1 MSKRNTAPPAGRRTA
16 RAAAPGTLPTGTRM
30 RLSRRPACLSIAL
43 TVALAAPAAAQNG
56 AHANG
61 ATPHM
66 AAVERTT
73 PVVVDGRLDEAVWQ
87 SAQPATDFTQQ
98 DPNEGKPATQRTE
111 IRIAYDADALYI
123 GARMLDTQGARGV
136 HPQLT
141 RRDQSS
147 SGDYVQ
153 FVFDTYHD
161 HTGRTVFTINPSG
174 VKSDAGQASS
184 YADPSWDPVYTAEA
198 RIDSA
203 GWTAELRIPFS
214 QLRFPRDSVQTWGMQ
229 VWRYVE
235 RLNESS
241 MWSFWGKQENGGPT
255 RFGHVEGLRAPRNR
269 GRLELLPY
277 VLSRASYERP
287 TQPGSPFQSPHD
299 YSVRM
304 GGDVKYQLS
313 STLTLDAT
321 INPDFG
327 QVEVD
332 PAVVNLSAFETFY
345 DEKRPFFVE
354 GSGLFG
360 FGDFWCINCSN
371 VEGMSL
377 FYSRRI
383 GRVPQGGVT
392 RSAEFVQTPGNSTIL
407 GAAKITGR
415 TRGGLQVGLL
425 DAVTRSERA
434 LAQDAAGQRFTEQVE
449 PGTNYFVGRVRK
461 NYRGGNATVGAMATS
476 VYRRFDNDALRDL
489 IPGHAEAA
497 GVDWEMWWKS
507 RTYHL
512 LGNFAL
518 SNVAGDSLSIL
529 RLQNSS
535 ARYFQRPDRASG
547 GNGIFS
553 DLLDPGA
560 TVLRGYGGYLR
571 FARDAGR
578 WQWETA
584 VNYRSPGFEVNDA
597 AYLSRADYIWTLAN
611 VMRSWQKPT
620 HLYRNWIAILGGQ
633 RQWNFDGDL
642 TAGQLHAFFGGQL
655 ANYWNAAVY
664 TELYPEFSDDR
675 ATRGGPVVHQPRG
688 QLFHWRFNT
697 DNRKKFVFSNR
708 NNYIT
713 DALGG
718 WYFSTSASV
727 QVKPASN
734 VQLSLGP
741 AYTHELNKLQYV
753 LRRGDPTAT
762 QFLGQRAVFADL
774 DQNIVSMDTRL
785 NWTFTPTLTL
795 ELFAQPFVFAGHYSR
810 FKEFTGTRTT
820 RTREFGRDFG
830 TLCSNAAD
838 NTFTVDPNGDC
849 ATSPSAQ
856 AITFGNPDLNYRS
869 LRGNAVLRWE
879 YRPGSTLFLV
889 WQQQRAG
896 AEAFG
901 DFDFSRDAGAIFNQ
915 RPDNVFVIKASYWI
929 GR

>member
-1 MSKRNTAPPAGRRTA
+1 MLPPRRSAAPL
-16 RAAAPGTLPTGTRM
+16 AAALM
-30 RLSRRPACLSIAL
+30 L
-43 TVALAAPAAAQNG
+43 ALAAPAVAQSG

-61 ATPHM
+61 ATPRLS
-66 AAVERTT
+66 AVERTT

-87 SAQPATDFTQQ
+87 GPEVATAFTQQ

-111 IRIAYDADALYI
+111 VRLAWDAEALYI
-123 GARMLDTQGARGV
+123 GARMYDTLGARGV
-136 HPQLT
+136 HPMLA
-141 RRDQSS
+141 RRDQTTG
-147 SGDYVQ
+147 GDYLQ

-174 VKSDAGQASS
+174 VKSDAGQASA
-184 YADPSWDPVYTAEA
+184 YADPSWDPVYTAAA
-198 RIDSA
+198 RVDSL

-235 RLNESS
+235 RLNETS

-255 RFGHVEGLRAPRNR
+255 RFGHVEGIRAPRNR
-269 GRLELLPY
+269 GRMELLPY
-277 VLSRASYERP
+277 VLSRASYVRP
-287 TQPGSPFQSPHD
+287 TQPGSPFQSSHD
-299 YSVRM
+299 YAVNL
-304 GGDVKYQLS
+304 GGDLKYQLS

-354 GSGLFG
+354 GSGLFN

-371 VEGMSL
+371 VESLSL

-383 GRVPQGGVT
+383 GRPPQGSVT
-392 RSAEFVQTPGNSTIL
+392 REAEFVQEPGNSTIL

-415 TRGGLQVGLL
+415 TRGGLQLGLL

-434 LAQDAAGQRFTEQVE
+434 LAQDTLGNRWSEQVE
-449 PGTNYFVGRVRK
+449 PGTNYLVARARK
-461 NYRGGNATVGAMATS
+461 NYRGGNTTVGAMATS
-476 VYRRFDNDALRDL
+476 VFRRFDNDALREL
-489 IPGHAEAA
+489 LPGHAEAA
-497 GVDWEMWWKS
+497 GVDWEMWWKN

-512 LGNFAL
+512 LGNVAL
-518 SNVAGDSLSIL
+518 SNASGDSLAIL
-529 RLQNSS
+529 RLQTSS

-560 TVLRGYGGYLR
+560 TGLRGFGGYLR
-571 FARDAGR
+571 MAKDAGG

-597 AYLSRADYIWTLAN
+597 AFLTRADYVWTLAN

-620 HLYRNWIAILGGQ
+620 KLYRSWAAILGGQ
-633 RQWNFDGDL
+633 QQFNFDGDR

-655 ANYWNAAVY
+655 ANYWNLAFY
-664 TELYPEFSDDR
+664 TELYPEVSDDR
-675 ATRGGPVVHQPRG
+675 LTRGGPVVRQPG
-688 QLFHWRFNT
+688 GHLLHARFST
-697 DNRKKFVFSNR
+697 DARRKVVFSNR

-718 WYFSTSASV
+718 WYFNTSASV
-727 QVKPASN
+727 QVKPAPN

-741 AYTHELNKLQYV
+741 GYTHELNRLQFV
-753 LRRGDPTAT
+753 LRQSDATAT
-762 QFLGQRAVFADL
+762 NFNGQRAVFADL
-774 DQNIVSMDTRL
+774 SQNRFSMDTRL

-795 ELFAQPFVFAGHYSR
+795 ELFAQPFLFAGRYSR
-810 FKEFTGTRTT
+810 YKEFTATRTT
-820 RTREFGRDFG
+820 ETREYGHDFG
-830 TLCSNAAD
+830 SICHDAEKGSY
-838 NTFTVDPNGDC
+838 TVDPNGNC
-849 ATSPSAQ
+849 ASPTGASAQ
-856 AITFGNPDLNYRS
+856 AISFGNPDLNVRS

-889 WQQQRAG
+889 WQQERAG
-896 AEAFG
+896 AEGFG
-901 DFDFSRDAGAIFNQ
+901 DFDFSRDANAIFRQ